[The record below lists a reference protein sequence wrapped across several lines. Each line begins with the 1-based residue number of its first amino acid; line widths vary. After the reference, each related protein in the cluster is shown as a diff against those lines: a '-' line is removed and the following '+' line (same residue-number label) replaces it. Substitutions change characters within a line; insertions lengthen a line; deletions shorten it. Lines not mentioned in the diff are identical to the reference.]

1 MKKHIC
7 AATCLIL
14 ASFVAQAADQAASG
28 TSATTTMD
36 SSTPDNTN
44 VNKRDRNEQTLT
56 PLDQSNATSDLKITQ
71 AIRKSIMN
79 QNLSTNAKNIKII
92 TNNGEVTLR
101 GPVDNNSEI
110 EKITTL
116 ANGVPGTK
124 SVDNQLEVK

>member
-1 MKKHIC
+1 MKKSIC
-7 AATCLIL
+7 AATCLIF
-14 ASFVAQAADQAASG
+14 ASFVAQAADQSASS

-36 SSTPDNTN
+36 RATPDNTN

-56 PLDQSNATSDLKITQ
+56 PLDQSNATADLKITQ
-71 AIRKSIMN
+71 EIRKSILN

-92 TNNGEVTLR
+92 TKNGEVTLR
-101 GPVDNNSEI
+101 GPVDNSTEI

-116 ANGVPGTK
+116 ANGVPGVK